1 MRTPPPR
8 PLARRIIAVLDA
20 KNPSQAREEYQAMDE
35 DDIDDEEEMVG
46 VNCPSANPGTQY

>member
-1 MRTPPPR
+1 
-8 PLARRIIAVLDA
+8 VLDA

-46 VNCPSANPGTQY
+46 VN